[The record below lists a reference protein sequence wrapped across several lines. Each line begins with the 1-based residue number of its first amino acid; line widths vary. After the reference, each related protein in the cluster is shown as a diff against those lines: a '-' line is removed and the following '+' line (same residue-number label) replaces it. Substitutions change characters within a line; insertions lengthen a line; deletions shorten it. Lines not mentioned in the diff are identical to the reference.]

1 MYSHDYSLAYNPAMP
16 TVELGLGVM
25 RGRIVITLPAIV
37 DSGADATMV
46 PTHYL
51 RQMRALPIEKK
62 QLRGIQ
68 GVAYRVQ
75 LYNIFVQIGEYGL
88 YARVVGSESN
98 DEVIIGRAILNHF
111 ITTLNGLASVVE
123 ISQ

>member
-1 MYSHDYSLAYNPAMP
+1 MYSHDYSFAYNPGMP
-16 TVELGLGVM
+16 TVELRIGLM
-25 RGRIVITLPAIV
+25 RGHMITTLSAIV

-51 RQMRALPIEKK
+51 RQIRALPTEKK

-68 GVAYRVQ
+68 GLAHQVQ
-75 LYNIFVQIGEYGL
+75 LYPIFVQIGEYGL
-88 YARVVGSESN
+88 YVRVVGDELN
-98 DEVIIGRAILNHF
+98 REVIIGRDVLNQF
-111 ITTLNGLASVVE
+111 IVTLNGLASVVE